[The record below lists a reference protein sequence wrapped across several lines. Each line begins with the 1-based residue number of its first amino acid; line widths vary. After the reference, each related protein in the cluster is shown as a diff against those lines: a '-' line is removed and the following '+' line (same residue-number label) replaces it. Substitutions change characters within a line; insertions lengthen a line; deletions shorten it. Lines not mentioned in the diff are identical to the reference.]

1 MKLLK
6 TVPAAVMLAGGLLR
20 LRAQW
25 PMIPFLLSWMTHL
38 LQKPFEGTV
47 NAGYLAQSGNTKSS
61 SMTADSTLTWYGNTT
76 AWSLWGNASNTSSN
90 DQRSSERYAVGDV
103 VVTT

>member
-6 TVPAAVMLAGGLLR
+6 TVPAAALLAGGLLR

-38 LQKPFEGTV
+38 LLKNLSKV
-47 NAGYLAQSGNTKSS
+47 L
-61 SMTADSTLTWYGNTT
+61 LTPVIW
-76 AWSLWGNASNTSSN
+76 
-90 DQRSSERYAVGDV
+90 RSPAIRKVPQ
-103 VVTT
+103 

>member
-1 MKLLK
+1 
-6 TVPAAVMLAGGLLR
+6 
-20 LRAQW
+20 
-25 PMIPFLLSWMTHL
+25 MIPFLLSWMTLL

-61 SMTADSTLTWYGNTT
+61 SMTADSTLTWYGDTT

-90 DQRSSERYAVGDV
+90 DQRSSEKYAVGGRSRYNLTDQNYLWPGELADGSLQWLSAA
-103 VVTT
+103 